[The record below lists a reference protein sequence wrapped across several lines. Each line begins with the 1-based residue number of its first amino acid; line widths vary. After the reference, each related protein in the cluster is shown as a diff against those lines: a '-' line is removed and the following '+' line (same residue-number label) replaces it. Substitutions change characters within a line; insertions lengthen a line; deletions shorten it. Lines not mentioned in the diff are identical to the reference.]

1 MLYYYGRNAMTKN
14 SEKGRL
20 AESVRLVKARSR
32 YLFSGIPS
40 EQAHEPP
47 VNRNEDGPVDA
58 HVGPR

>member
-1 MLYYYGRNAMTKN
+1 MTKN
-14 SEKGRL
+14 SGKGRL